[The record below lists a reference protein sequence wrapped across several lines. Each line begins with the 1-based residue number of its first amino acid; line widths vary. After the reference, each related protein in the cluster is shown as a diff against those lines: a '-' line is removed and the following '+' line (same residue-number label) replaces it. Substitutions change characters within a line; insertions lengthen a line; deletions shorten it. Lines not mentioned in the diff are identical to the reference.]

1 MATKKAGSTAKKT
14 TKKSAVSKPST
25 TTTKVTTVKAVEAET
40 PDRTTTAR
48 PRLGG
53 SKVFVASALIG
64 EFIGTFLLTVIFMG
78 TKGDPLYVGFGLAA
92 IVLIVGALSG
102 AHVNPAV
109 TVGAWVTRKITS
121 LRALGYIVAQVLG
134 ATLAFTTLNLFISA
148 VPQADPQAAAMMGQS
163 APQLFQA
170 ADLTDKNH
178 WYIFFI
184 ELIAATIFTFAV
196 ASARRELTD
205 RTAKALTIGLGL
217 MVAGVFATITA
228 NFVQATAAFNPA
240 VALAIQAVD
249 WTKIDWM
256 TIAAYLV
263 APLLGGVLGFGLRE
277 VLSAG
282 ESKKA

>member
-25 TTTKVTTVKAVEAET
+25 TTKVTTVKAVEAEA
-40 PDRTTTAR
+40 PAKTTTAR
-48 PRLGG
+48 PRFAGN
-53 SKVFVASALIG
+53 KVFIASALIG

-78 TKGDPLYVGFGLAA
+78 TKGDPLYVGFGLVA

-134 ATLAFTTLNLFISA
+134 ATLAFTTLNLFLNA
-148 VPQADPQAAAMMGQS
+148 TPQTDPQTAAMMGQS
-163 APQLFQA
+163 VPQLFQA

-178 WYIFFI
+178 WHIFFI

-205 RTAKALTIGLGL
+205 RAAKALTIGLGL
-217 MVAGVFATITA
+217 MVAGVFATIAA
-228 NFVQATAAFNPA
+228 NFVQGTAAFNPA
-240 VALAIQAVD
+240 IALAIQAVD
-249 WTKIDWM
+249 WTKIDWIA
-256 TIAAYLV
+256 IAAYLV

>member
-25 TTTKVTTVKAVEAET
+25 TTTKVTTVKAVEADT
-40 PDRTTTAR
+40 PAQSSRSSR
-48 PRLGG
+48 FGG
-53 SKVFVASALIG
+53 SKVFVASALIA

-78 TKGDPLYVGFGLAA
+78 TKGDPLYVGFGLAG

-109 TVGAWVTRKITS
+109 TIGAWVTRKMTS

-134 ATLAFTTLNLFISA
+134 ATLAFTTLNLFLSA
-148 VPQADPQAAAMMGQS
+148 VPQTDPQTAAMMGQS
-163 APQLFQA
+163 TPQLFHA
-170 ADLTDKNH
+170 AALTDKNH
-178 WYIFFI
+178 WHIFFI

-196 ASARRELTD
+196 ASARREVTN
-205 RTAKALTIGLGL
+205 TAAKALTVGLGL

-228 NFVQATAAFNPA
+228 NYISATAAFNPA
-240 VALAIQAVD
+240 IALAIQTVE

-256 TIAAYLV
+256 AVAAYLV

-282 ESKKA
+282 EAKKA